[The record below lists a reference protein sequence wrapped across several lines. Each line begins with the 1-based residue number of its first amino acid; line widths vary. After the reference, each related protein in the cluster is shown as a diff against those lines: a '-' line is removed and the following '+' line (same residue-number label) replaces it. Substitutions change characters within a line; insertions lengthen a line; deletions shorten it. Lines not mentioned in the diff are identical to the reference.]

1 VRLLFDENLSR
12 RLVARISDLFPDSVH
27 VSSVALLQV
36 PDVVVWEHAKTH
48 DLPIVTA
55 DSDFYELAT
64 TLGPPPKVI
73 WLRGC
78 DYKTAV
84 AEELIRGQAIR
95 IAEFLGDRE
104 RAVLILRP

>member
-1 VRLLFDENLSR
+1 MRLLFDENLSR
-12 RLVARISDLFPDSVH
+12 RLVARISDLFPESVH
-27 VSSVALLQV
+27 VSSEALLQM
-36 PDVVVWEHAKTH
+36 PDVVVWEYAKTH
-48 DLPIVTA
+48 DFPIVTA
-55 DSDFYELAT
+55 DADFYELAT

-84 AEELIRGQAIR
+84 AEALIRGQAIR
-95 IAEFLGDRE
+95 IAEFLEDRE